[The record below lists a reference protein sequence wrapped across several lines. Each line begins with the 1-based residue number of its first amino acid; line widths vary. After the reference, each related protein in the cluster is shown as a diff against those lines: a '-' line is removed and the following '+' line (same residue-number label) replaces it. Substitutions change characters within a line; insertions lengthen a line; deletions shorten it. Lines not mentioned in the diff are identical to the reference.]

1 MTFAL
6 GGNFCLG
13 LINVLFQYVLLY
25 RFIAVRSVLTENTA
39 GQGKIDMSE
48 QYAMPKVS
56 TIIRETG
63 RLSNGSYYAPLN
75 ATPVKRSGLL
85 EQVFF
90 YFFNF
95 VSMAIMTAI
104 FISSIALM
112 MFVLDSTASS
122 TAVLTMQTQEVPS
135 DGVEKSSS
143 FLIEKKLV
151 KNIDQ

>member
-1 MTFAL
+1 
-6 GGNFCLG
+6 
-13 LINVLFQYVLLY
+13 
-25 RFIAVRSVLTENTA
+25 
-39 GQGKIDMSE
+39 MSE

-75 ATPVKRSGLL
+75 ATPVKRGGVL

-143 FLIEKKLV
+143 LLIEKKLV